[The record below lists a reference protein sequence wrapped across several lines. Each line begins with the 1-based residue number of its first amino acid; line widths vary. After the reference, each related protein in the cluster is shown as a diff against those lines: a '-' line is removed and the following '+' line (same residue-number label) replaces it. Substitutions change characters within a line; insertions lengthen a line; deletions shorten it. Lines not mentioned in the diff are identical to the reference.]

1 MSSTKLGQLQRQE
14 QVGGG
19 ELCMKPGLKLEHPTA
34 LSGLVA
40 LNALI

>member
-1 MSSTKLGQLQRQE
+1 MSSTKLGQVQRQE
-14 QVGGG
+14 RWG
-19 ELCMKPGLKLEHPTA
+19 ERVLCMQPGLKLEHPTA